1 MMYNINEN
9 NKQLLEETYNFL
21 NQITTHGANNA
32 YALANAFARLE
43 QVIKDL
49 QEQKDKL
56 EQPIEVNKETK
67 KGG

>member
-1 MMYNINEN
+1 MYTIDDSQ
-9 NKQLLEETYNFL
+9 KQMLEETYNLL
-21 NQITTHGANNA
+21 NQLTITGANNS

-49 QEQKDKL
+49 QGQKIK
-56 EQPIEVNKETK
+56 EETPINVSNPK

>member
-1 MMYNINEN
+1 MYYIDDNS
-9 NKQLLEETYNFL
+9 KSMLEEVYNLL
-21 NQITTHGANNA
+21 NQLSVQGANNA

-49 QEQKDKL
+49 QEQKSTA
-56 EQPIEVNKETK
+56 EQPIEVNNPK

>member
-1 MMYNINEN
+1 MYTIDDSQ
-9 NKQLLEETYNFL
+9 KQRLEEIYNLL
-21 NQITTHGANNA
+21 NQLTIAGANNA

-43 QVIKDL
+43 QIIKDS
-49 QEQKDKL
+49 QEQKEKL